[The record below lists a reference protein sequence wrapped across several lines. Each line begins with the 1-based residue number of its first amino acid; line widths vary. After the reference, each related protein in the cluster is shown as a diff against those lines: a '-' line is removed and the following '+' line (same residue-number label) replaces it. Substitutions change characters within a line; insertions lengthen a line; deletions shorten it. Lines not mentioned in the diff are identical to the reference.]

1 MSFIFKRPF
10 LKRAKLKTK
19 RIIGFILCAQLL
31 SVGCGENTHMER
43 TWSIYKADKHSSSF
57 SPLKQISKENVAKLQ
72 PAWTFR
78 PNDAREGTRFSRNES
93 NPIVVDGVMYTTSA
107 RHRLYA
113 LEASTGKLVWSFDPF
128 DGGTGGGVSRGVTY
142 WEDGDDKRILF
153 TAGDELFAVEALT
166 GKPILSFGVSG
177 RASMNVGLRGNP
189 DAISVIPTS
198 PGIVY
203 NDLLIMGTE
212 VSELYGAE
220 PGYIR
225 AYDIR
230 TGELKWKFHTIPK
243 PGEVGYDTW
252 PKDAWKYAG
261 GANNWAGMSID
272 EERGMVFVS
281 LGSPTYDYYG
291 ADREGMNLFGNCVV
305 ALDAGTGKY
314 IWHFQT
320 VHHDLWDY
328 DLAAPPNLVTLE
340 RDGQK
345 VDAVA
350 QTSKVGFLYVLDRET
365 GEPLFPV
372 EERPVPASNTPGEH
386 AWPTQP
392 FPLKPAPY
400 ARQSITA
407 DDLSFYSQESH
418 DSLLKAFNSYR
429 YEGVFTPPD
438 TIGTFMFPGS
448 RGGSSWGGGAYDPN
462 TGVLYVKSNDS
473 PEISLLK
480 KVNNNKNHGGNTSL
494 YEQGEQFY
502 KNFCASCHGADKNG
516 QEPDYPSLLGLEAQM
531 DGKEILKKIADGVG
545 KMPSFSSVLPGEE
558 EAILA
563 YLFEQRNTRSR
574 REDRWLKEVQANEQ
588 ANTETQQDTLPRF
601 LNIRAYGYFRDSKG
615 RPGIKP
621 PWGTL
626 NAINLNTGEYE
637 WKVPVGNYPD
647 LQEEGM
653 PITGTGGSAGPIVT
667 AGGIVFLTGTHD
679 DKLFAFDKDNGQLLW
694 ETLLPTS
701 GTATPSTYMSG
712 GKQYLA
718 VAMAGNEQEPGG
730 YIMAFALPE

>member
-1 MSFIFKRPF
+1 M
-10 LKRAKLKTK
+10 KTK

>member
-1 MSFIFKRPF
+1 MRT
-10 LKRAKLKTK
+10 TK
-19 RIIGFILCAQLL
+19 KIIGFTLCLQLL
-31 SVGCGENTHMER
+31 GVGCGENTKTER
-43 TWSIYKADKHSSSF
+43 TWSMYKADNASASY
-57 SPLKQISKENVAKLQ
+57 SPLKQIHKENVSTLG

-78 PNDAREGTRFSRNES
+78 PMDAVEGTRFSRNES

-113 LEASTGKLVWSFDPF
+113 LAADTGKLIWSFDPF

-153 TAGDELFAVEALT
+153 TAGDQLFAVDAQT
-166 GKPILSFGVSG
+166 GKLVSSFGEEG
-177 RASMNVGLRGNP
+177 KASMNVGLRGDP

-203 NDLLIMGTE
+203 GDLLIMGTE

-230 TGELKWKFHTIPK
+230 TGALQWKFHTIPK

-252 PKDAWKYAG
+252 PKDAYKYAG
-261 GANNWAGMSID
+261 GANNWGGMSVD
-272 EERGMVFVS
+272 EKRGMVFVS

-291 ADREGMNLFGNCVV
+291 ADRVGMNLFGNCVV
-305 ALDAGTGKY
+305 ALDAGTGEY

-320 VHHDLWDY
+320 IHHDLWDY

-372 EERPVPASNTPGEH
+372 EEREVPASNIPGEY

-400 ARQSITA
+400 ARQSISV
-407 DDLSFYSQESH
+407 DDLSFYSEASH
-418 DSLLKAFNSYR
+418 DSLLKEFKSYR
-429 YEGVFTPPD
+429 YEGLFTPPD

-473 PEISLLK
+473 PEISMLK
-480 KVNNNKNHGGNTSL
+480 RVEKTKSQDGNASL
-494 YEQGEQFY
+494 YERGEQFY
-502 KNFCASCHGADKNG
+502 SNFCLSCHGADKNG
-516 QEPDYPSLLGLEAQM
+516 QEPDYPSLLGLGMKM
-531 DGKEILKKIADGVG
+531 DSEEVLKKIEEGAG

-563 YLFEQRNTRSR
+563 YLFEQKDARSR
-574 REDRWLKEVQANEQ
+574 REDRWLKEVQANEN
-588 ANTETQQDTLPRF
+588 ANANAEVQSDTLPRY
-601 LNIRAYGYFRDSKG
+601 LNIRAYGYFRDSEG

-626 NAINLNTGEYE
+626 NAINLNTGEYM
-637 WKVPVGNYPD
+637 WKIPVGNYPD
-647 LQEEGM
+647 LQEEGA

-679 DKLFAFDKDNGQLLW
+679 QKLFAFDKDSGELLW
-694 ETLLPTS
+694 EALLPAP
-701 GTATPSTYMSG
+701 GTATPSTYMMD

-718 VAMAGNEQEPGG
+718 ISLAGNEDEPGG
-730 YIMAFALPE
+730 YIMAFALPEGEGGKN

>member
-1 MSFIFKRPF
+1 MRT
-10 LKRAKLKTK
+10 TK
-19 RIIGFILCAQLL
+19 IIGLTLYLL
-31 SVGCGENTHMER
+31 LDIGCTENINTER

-113 LEASTGKLVWSFDPF
+113 LEASTGRLIWSFDPF
-128 DGGTGGGVSRGVTY
+128 NGGTGGGVSRGVTY

-153 TAGDELFAVEALT
+153 TAGDQLYAMDAKT
-166 GKPILSFGVSG
+166 GKPVLSFGEQG
-177 RASMNVGLRGNP
+177 KASMNVGLRGNP

-291 ADREGMNLFGNCVV
+291 ADREGMNLFGNSVV

-340 RDGQK
+340 RDGKK

-429 YEGVFTPPD
+429 YEGLFTPPD

-462 TGVLYVKSNDS
+462 TGILYVKSNDS

-480 KVNNNKNHGGNTSL
+480 KVNNNKNQGGNTSL

-502 KNFCASCHGADKNG
+502 KNFCASCHGVDKNG

-531 DGKEILKKIADGVG
+531 DGKEILKKIADGIG

-563 YLFEQRNTRSR
+563 YLFEQKSKGFN
-574 REDRWLKEVQANEQ
+574 REDRLLKEVQTNKQ
-588 ANTETQQDTLPRF
+588 ANTETQEDTLQRY

-647 LQEEGM
+647 LQKEGM

-679 DKLFAFDKDNGQLLW
+679 DKLFAYDKENGELLW
-694 ETLLPTS
+694 EVLLPTS

-718 VAMAGNEQEPGG
+718 IAMAGNEQEPGG

>member
-1 MSFIFKRPF
+1 MRT
-10 LKRAKLKTK
+10 TK
-19 RIIGFILCAQLL
+19 IIGFTLYLL
-31 SVGCGENTHMER
+31 LDIGCTENINTER

-113 LEASTGKLVWSFDPF
+113 LEASTGRLIWSFDPF
-128 DGGTGGGVSRGVTY
+128 NGGTGGGVSRGVTY

-328 DLAAPPNLVTLE
+328 DLPAPPNLVTLE
-340 RDGQK
+340 RDGKK

-400 ARQSITA
+400 ARQSITV

-429 YEGVFTPPD
+429 YEGLFTPPD

-462 TGVLYVKSNDS
+462 TGILYVKSNDS

-480 KVNNNKNHGGNTSL
+480 KVNNNKNQGGNTSL

-502 KNFCASCHGADKNG
+502 KNFCASCHGVDKNG

-563 YLFEQRNTRSR
+563 YLFEQKSKGFN
-574 REDRWLKEVQANEQ
+574 REDRLLKEVQTNEQ
-588 ANTETQQDTLPRF
+588 ANTETQEDTLQRY

-647 LQEEGM
+647 LQKEGM

-679 DKLFAFDKDNGQLLW
+679 DKLFAYDKENGELLW
-694 ETLLPTS
+694 EVLLPTS

-718 VAMAGNEQEPGG
+718 IAMAGNEQEPGG